1 MLLSIG
7 NPVSEMQLRG
17 NTNIKILNDEEIK
30 GMRLACKVNFIQS
43 LSLYIYKYIHYMNYT
58 PSL

>member
-43 LSLYIYKYIHYMNYT
+43 LSLYIYNIYII
-58 PSL
+58 